1 MDFGTPMSVLWGGD
15 VSGLTA
21 MIASFTHRDI
31 THTALPHYSITANI
45 AVTTITHLFINCF
58 Y

>member
-1 MDFGTPMSVLWGGD
+1 MSVLWGGD

-31 THTALPHYSITANI
+31 THTALPHYSIIANI